1 MDAQSLGGL
10 TSAVAPIVMVSAG
23 GLLFNGV
30 QAKNLHP
37 SDRIRSLA
45 AEYRHPETTP
55 ERRVMGTAQLGLFD
69 RRIRLSQW
77 ALELPYMAILCFVA
91 GSLLMASS
99 LWVGPSALPAV
110 IAGIF
115 VLGVVLLFVALVLEF
130 VEMWVGLKTV
140 EMEVGETLASR

>member
-1 MDAQSLGGL
+1 MDAQSLGGP

-30 QAKNLHP
+30 QVKNLHL
-37 SDRIRSLA
+37 SDRILSLA

-77 ALELPYMAILCFVA
+77 ALELLYIAILCFVA
-91 GSLLMASS
+91 SSLLLASS
-99 LWVGPSALPAV
+99 LWVGPFVLPAV
-110 IAGIF
+110 IGGIL
-115 VLGVVLLFVALVLEF
+115 VLGVVLLFVALALEF

-140 EMEVGETLASR
+140 EMEVGETLGRR